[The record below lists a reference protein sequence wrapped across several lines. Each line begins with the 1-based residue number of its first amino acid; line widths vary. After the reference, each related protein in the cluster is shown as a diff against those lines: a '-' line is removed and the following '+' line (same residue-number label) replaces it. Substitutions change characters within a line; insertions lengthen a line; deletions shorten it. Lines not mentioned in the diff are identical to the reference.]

1 MRQPA
6 PAVAGSARMT
16 PEPDLNPGD
25 EVAPGTEQSGE
36 AVCPTCS
43 GSGRLDDDA
52 PCPDCGGTGK
62 VVALVGDA

>member
-1 MRQPA
+1 
-6 PAVAGSARMT
+6 MT